1 MTDIFLWLN
10 QKDVS
15 HIVTYCLHYVDKS
28 NIRLSDLVES
38 IGCGTVGS
46 KVAEGEKHL
55 NNLTL
60 RG

>member
-1 MTDIFLWLN
+1 MWT
-10 QKDVS
+10 
-15 HIVTYCLHYVDKS
+15 KS
-28 NIRLSDLVES
+28 NIRLSDLAES

-60 RG
+60 RGLSVLGLEDRNFLYLKLSVW